1 MIKKKMSAT
10 PRKSARPTV
19 MLEIELPVLSDE
31 AAAAVADVLVQLY
44 HRFEAS
50 YYAQILNHH
59 AERVCMFNAN
69 EVNDK
74 KRDDEP
80 DLF

>member
-1 MIKKKMSAT
+1 MMKKKMSPT
-10 PRKSARPTV
+10 PRKARRPTV
-19 MLEIELPVLSDE
+19 MLEIELPELSDE

-44 HRFEAS
+44 HRFEAT

-59 AERVCMFNAN
+59 ADRLGMVS
-69 EVNDK
+69 VNGVEDK

>member
-1 MIKKKMSAT
+1 MMKKKMSPT
-10 PRKSARPTV
+10 PRRARRLTV
-19 MLEIELPVLSDE
+19 MLEIELPALSDE

-44 HRFEAS
+44 HRFEAT

-59 AERVCMFNAN
+59 ADRVCMMS
-69 EVNDK
+69 VNGADEK

>member
-1 MIKKKMSAT
+1 MMKKKMSPT
-10 PRKSARPTV
+10 PRRSRRPTV
-19 MLEIELPVLSDE
+19 TLEIELPELSDE

-44 HRFEAS
+44 HRFEAT

-59 AERVCMFNAN
+59 ADRVCMVS
-69 EVNDK
+69 VNGVDDK
-74 KRDDEP
+74 KREDEP